1 MEDEQIK
8 MPKDKSSKPKAAKK
22 PKTKKTS
29 KPGGAKRL
37 FPSVTLAKSL
47 AVAQKIKDLNGGN
60 PWSPADVA
68 AALEIGP
75 KSPKFF
81 YVTAAARDFGL
92 TTGTRDTD
100 KISLTDLGRAI
111 VYAPDPK
118 AEYQK
123 KLEAFLS

>member
-1 MEDEQIK
+1 MEDEHAK
-8 MPKDKSSKPKAAKK
+8 TSKEKPTAAKK
-22 PKTKKTS
+22 PKSKPKKAG
-29 KPGGAKRL
+29 KPGGVKRL
-37 FPSVTLAKSL
+37 FPSITLEKAL

-68 AALEIGP
+68 AALEMGP

-100 KISLTDLGRAI
+100 KIA
-111 VYAPDPK
+111 
-118 AEYQK
+118 
-123 KLEAFLS
+123 

>member
-1 MEDEQIK
+1 MEDEQTK
-8 MPKDKSSKPKAAKK
+8 TTKEPKSSKK
-22 PKTKKTS
+22 PKTKKKVS
-29 KPGGAKRL
+29 KPGGTKRL
-37 FPSVTLAKSL
+37 FPSITLAKAL

-68 AALEIGP
+68 AALEMGP

-100 KISLTDLGRAI
+100 KIALTDLGRAI
-111 VYAPDPK
+111 VYAPDAK
-118 AEYQK
+118 IE
-123 KLEAFLS
+123 